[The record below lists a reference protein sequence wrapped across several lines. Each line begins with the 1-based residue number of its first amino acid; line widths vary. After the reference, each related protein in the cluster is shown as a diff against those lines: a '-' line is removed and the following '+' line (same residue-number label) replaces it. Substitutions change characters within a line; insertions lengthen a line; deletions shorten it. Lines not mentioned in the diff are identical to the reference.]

1 MSENINKE
9 ESKNIDEVIVDTEVY
24 YTLEEKPPLGE
35 ILLLGFQH
43 MLAMFVGIITP
54 PLIIAGV
61 VGLNAADTTF
71 FVSMALIVSGVTT
84 FIQCYKVGPIGSGLL
99 GVQGTSFNF
108 VPMAIAAGN
117 AGGLPLIFGM
127 GLLASPV
134 EFIMSR
140 FLKKARKYFPPIVS
154 GAVVMLIG
162 LSLVEVGLTDLA
174 GGSGAENFGNPLNLV
189 LGTFVLI
196 IIIIANRFGNG
207 LIKAG
212 AIAIGLVIGY
222 IVSIFFGMV
231 DFTTV
236 AETGWFTVP
245 VPLKF
250 GISFDLAHLLPWIL
264 AYIITSVETIGDLT
278 AIAETSGEDVDSD
291 LHGKRLSGG
300 LLADATG
307 SALAAIFNSMP
318 NSTFSQNTGVIQM
331 TKIGSRVVGY
341 AVAGILI
348 ILGLFPKIGALITV
362 MPSPVLGGATIALF
376 GMVATSGM
384 KIAIKGGLTDRKV
397 FILAISLALGLGVI
411 MKPSAVAELPEWI
424 STLLSS
430 GILVGGI
437 TAFLLNL
444 VLPKDEG
451 EKYCD

>member
-1 MSENINKE
+1 MMADPKQNLDNKNLDVE
-9 ESKNIDEVIVDTEVY
+9 TY
-24 YTLEEKPPLGE
+24 YSLEEKPPLGE
-35 ILLLGFQH
+35 TILLGFQH

-54 PLIIAGV
+54 PLIIAGA
-61 VGLNAADTTF
+61 VGLNADQTGF

-84 FIQCYKVGPIGSGLL
+84 FIQCRKIGPVGSGLL

-117 AGGLPLIFGM
+117 DGGLALILGM
-127 GLLASPV
+127 ALATSPV
-134 EFIMSR
+134 EMIFSR
-140 FLKKARKYFPPIVS
+140 FLKKARKFFPPIVS

-174 GGSGAENFGNPLNLV
+174 GGNGAENFGSPQNLI

-196 IIIIANRFGNG
+196 VIIIANRFGKG

-212 AIAIGLVIGY
+212 AIAIGLVAGY
-222 IVSIFFGMV
+222 IISIFLGLVNFSE
-231 DFTTV
+231 V
-236 AETGWFTVP
+236 ANAGWFTVP
-245 VPLKF
+245 VPFKF
-250 GISFDLAHLLPWIL
+250 GMSFSWKHLLPWIL
-264 AYIITSVETIGDLT
+264 AYLITSVETIGDLT
-278 AIAETSGEDVDSD
+278 AIAENSGEPVE
-291 LHGKRLSGG
+291 GKVHAERLSGG
-300 LLADATG
+300 MLADAVG

-348 ILGLFPKIGALITV
+348 LLGLFPKIGALITV

-397 FILAISLALGLGVI
+397 FILSISLALGLGVI
-411 MKPSAVAELPEWI
+411 MKPSAVSQLPEWL

-430 GILVGGI
+430 GILVG
-437 TAFLLNL
+437 AVVSFLLNL
-444 VLPKDEG
+444 LLPKEEG